1 MAFVKKVWKDR
12 ISEYPNRRTINDGYV
27 TKSVTVGRDEG
38 VVTEVGTPFNATEMN
53 DLENRIEAAI
63 EGGDLWTDFTGTLTA
78 GNTSLTISNALITES
93 STFDYYTEYFGI
105 NPVGA
110 SVTNGRIT
118 LTFEAQEVDI
128 GVKVRV
134 S

>member
-1 MAFVKKVWKDR
+1 MAFNKKVWKDR

-27 TKSVTVGRDEG
+27 TKSVTVGRNEG
-38 VVTEVGTPFNATEMN
+38 TITEEGDAFNAANMN
-53 DLENRIEAAI
+53 DLEDRIEAAI
-63 EGGDLWTDFTGTLTA
+63 EGGDLWTDFTGTLAA
-78 GNTSLTISNALITES
+78 GSTSLTISNPLITES

-110 SVTNGRIT
+110 SVTNGSIT
-118 LTFEAQEVDI
+118 LTFEAQDI
-128 GVKVRV
+128 DLGVKVRV

>member
-38 VVTEVGTPFNATEMN
+38 AITEAGTPFNATEMN
-53 DLENRIEAAI
+53 DLEDRIEAAI

-78 GNTSLTISNALITES
+78 GNTSLTISNALIMES

-110 SVTNGRIT
+110 SVTNGSIT
-118 LTFEAQEVDI
+118 LTFEAQDI
-128 GVKVRV
+128 DLGVKVRV

>member
-38 VVTEVGTPFNATEMN
+38 TITEAGDAFNATNMN
-53 DLENRIEAAI
+53 DLEDRIEAAI

-78 GNTSLTISNALITES
+78 GSTSLTISNALITES

-110 SVTNGRIT
+110 SVTNGSIT
-118 LTFEAQEVDI
+118 LTFEAQDI
-128 GVKVRV
+128 DLGVKVRV